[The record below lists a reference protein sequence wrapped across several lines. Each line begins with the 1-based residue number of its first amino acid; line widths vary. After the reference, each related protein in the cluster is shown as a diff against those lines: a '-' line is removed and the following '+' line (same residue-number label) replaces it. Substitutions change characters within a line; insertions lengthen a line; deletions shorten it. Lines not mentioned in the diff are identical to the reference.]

1 MKKIITVAKEVTT
14 TPGKKQT
21 IKKPT
26 ADRWNQTFQFDKQ
39 PVHLNDRIER
49 GELIRRIHATVPN
62 FVGAREMSINNLRDV
77 ELSISVCQ
85 VNRLCYGK

>member
-1 MKKIITVAKEVTT
+1 MKKIITAKAEVA
-14 TPGKKQT
+14 TPAKKQT

-39 PVHLNDRIER
+39 PIHLKDRIER

-85 VNRLCYGK
+85 VNRICYGK